1 MTQRAKGDESF
12 GEPLAGKPTGNDG
25 KQYVIA
31 AAGHGSLGATLRD
44 SVIALRLY

>member
-1 MTQRAKGDESF
+1 M
-12 GEPLAGKPTGNDG
+12 
-25 KQYVIA
+25 IA